1 MDWTE
6 LSEAHMGWTAER
18 QTDELQ
24 FIYIYIKEHGT
35 PLSPQ

>member
-24 FIYIYIKEHGT
+24 FI
-35 PLSPQ
+35 